1 MFRSGV
7 RDKSIPGEFTYPSLI
22 NIHIYPGAV
31 FGTDASV
38 KENAP
43 GVFLPPLINIHIFP
57 GAVFAAD
64 ASVKENTTPG
74 TFYYSL

>member
-1 MFRSGV
+1 MFGSGV

-31 FGTDASV
+31 FGADASV

-43 GVFLPPLINIHIFP
+43 GGFST
-57 GAVFAAD
+57 
-64 ASVKENTTPG
+64 ASN
-74 TFYYSL
+74 